1 MLTTSRLTWFVIA
14 YGFAVPS
21 TLAMFRDNGNL
32 TRAAWISSLTFAAAV
47 AVIVA
52 TAFGEGSS

>member
-14 YGFAVPS
+14 YGLAVPS
-21 TLAMFRDNGNL
+21 MLVMFRDNGKR
-32 TRAAWISSLTFAAAV
+32 TSAAWISSLTLAAAI

-52 TAFGEGSS
+52 TTLGEGSS